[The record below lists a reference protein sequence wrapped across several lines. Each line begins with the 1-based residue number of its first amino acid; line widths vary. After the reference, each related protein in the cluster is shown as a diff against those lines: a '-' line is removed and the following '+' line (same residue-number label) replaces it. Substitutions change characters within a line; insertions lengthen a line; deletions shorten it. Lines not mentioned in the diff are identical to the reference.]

1 MTSAVATSPYTSE
14 ELQRILKTVNT
25 VEKNLNHHSIGAVS
39 LLSRFMYIFCHT
51 RFYNFHGEPQ
61 ARLERDKSVYGC
73 SSGQKTWLIKIF
85 SYVLF
90 SVPEVHLQNLQKMQ
104 VDRILY
110 KYDWQRTMETIKEEW
125 TKLTL
130 LSACLLIALGAN
142 TPNLYGT
149 PIQIM
154 AYLSTF
160 CGFGGVI
167 LGMLLLHQNRE
178 SSQLSAQTVQ
188 QFLAKNNSTSFG
200 LEPLAILYSLP
211 YGLLM
216 LGLLL
221 FLVAICMRCIQSP
234 SRLTPIVVG
243 PICASLGMIMFWLS
257 PYWPSRWPVKQEA
270 ILVSDTRELQDSAID
285 EANTRPKLFWKLRNL
300 LNIPRKSWD
309 FGRIAV

>member
-1 MTSAVATSPYTSE
+1 MTSAVATSPFTSE
-14 ELQRILKTVNT
+14 ELQRILQTVNA
-25 VEKNLNHHSIGAVS
+25 VEKNLNHNSVGAVS

-73 SSGQKTWLIKIF
+73 PSGPRTWLIKIF

-90 SVPEVHLQNLQKMQ
+90 SMPEVHLQNLQKMQ

-110 KYDWQRTMETIKEEW
+110 KYDWERTMETVKEEW

-130 LSACLLIALGAN
+130 LGACLLIALGAN
-142 TPNLYGT
+142 SPNLYGT
-149 PIQIM
+149 PVQIM

-178 SSQLSAQTVQ
+178 SNRLSAQNVQ

-221 FLVAICMRCIQSP
+221 FLAAICMRCIQSP
-234 SRLTPIVVG
+234 SRLTPVVVG
-243 PICASLGMIMFWLS
+243 PICVSLGMIVFWLS
-257 PYWPSRWPVKQEA
+257 PYWPSRRPVDQEA
-270 ILVSDTRELQDSAID
+270 IPVLDTRELQDSAID
-285 EANTRPKLFWKLRNL
+285 KVNTKTKSFWRLRKL
-300 LNIPRKSWD
+300 LNIPRRSWD
-309 FGRIAV
+309 SGKTAV